1 MYKSKV
7 IISFIGE
14 YATYYLNFIRPRP
27 FHSQTHIPW
36 LPRAPVSSYSCEAAA
51 FDGGSLGSELLT
63 DSPDEFL
70 VFLMEHVA
78 VIADQGFGGRV
89 FDPQGLGSLDIPIV
103 TSLVPAFSSNTR
115 WKSTSLAFSGVLA

>member
-1 MYKSKV
+1 MGRRHGFMPV
-7 IISFIGE
+7 RW
-14 YATYYLNFIRPRP
+14 YLVVA
-27 FHSQTHIPW
+27 
-36 LPRAPVSSYSCEAAA
+36 LPAVCFELAHVVQLSVHRLELRLASVASS
-51 FDGGSLGSELLT
+51 
-63 DSPDEFL
+63 L